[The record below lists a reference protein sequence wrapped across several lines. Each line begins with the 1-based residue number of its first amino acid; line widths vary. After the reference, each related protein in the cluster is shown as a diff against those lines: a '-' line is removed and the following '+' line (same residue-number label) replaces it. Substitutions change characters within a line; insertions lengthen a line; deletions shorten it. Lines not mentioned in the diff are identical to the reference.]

1 MKFDNPYFE
10 VCNYK
15 VTSERVRGSA
25 PHVQAIVEL
34 RVGGNYVRRGASGVG
49 PVHALDNAMRACLGE
64 SFPEL
69 GAVAL
74 SDYKVSVVDAALG
87 TAARVRVL
95 IQATDGEDTW
105 DAGCVSENVFDA
117 SFEAL
122 CSIAVMGI
130 MRARARGSRRRS
142 A

>member
-1 MKFDNPYFE
+1 
-10 VCNYK
+10 
-15 VTSERVRGSA
+15 
-25 PHVQAIVEL
+25 
-34 RVGGNYVRRGASGVG
+34 
-49 PVHALDNAMRACLGE
+49 MRACLE
-64 SFPEL
+64 ETFPQL
-69 GAVAL
+69 SSVAL

-130 MRARARGSRRRS
+130 MRARGSRRRS

>member
-1 MKFDNPYFE
+1 MSFSSPYFD
-10 VCNYK
+10 VCSYK
-15 VTSERVRGSA
+15 VTSERMRA
-25 PHVQAIVEL
+25 QDTHVQAIVEL
-34 RVGGNYVRRGASGVG
+34 RVGGGYVRRAATGVG
-49 PVHALDNAMRACLGE
+49 PVHALDNAMRACLRN

-69 GAVAL
+69 DEVRL
-74 SDYKVSVVDAALG
+74 SDYRVTVVDAPAG

-95 IQATDGEDTW
+95 IQATDGTSTW

-130 MRARARGSRRRS
+130 MRLRGNGRRS

>member
-1 MKFDNPYFE
+1 MRFDNPFFE

-15 VTSERVRGSA
+15 VTSERVRGGE

-34 RVGGNYVRRGASGVG
+34 WVGGRYVRRGSSGVG

-69 GAVAL
+69 EAVKLA
-74 SDYKVSVVDAALG
+74 DYKVSVIDATRG

-122 CSIAVMGI
+122 CSIAVLGI
-130 MRARARGSRRRS
+130 MRRRESRRRT

>member
-1 MKFDNPYFE
+1 MKHPFFD
-10 VCNYK
+10 VCSYK
-15 VTSERVRGSA
+15 VTSERTRSDE

-34 RVGGNYVRRGASGVG
+34 RVGGGYVRRGATGVG
-49 PVHALDNAMRACLGE
+49 PVHALDNAMRACLAE

-69 GAVAL
+69 EHVRL
-74 SDYKVSVVDAALG
+74 SDYRVSVVDAESG

-95 IQATDGEDTW
+95 IQATNGTETW

-130 MRARARGSRRRS
+130 MRERDRGRRT

>member
-1 MKFDNPYFE
+1 MRLDNPYFE

-15 VTSERVRGSA
+15 VTSERVRGGE

-34 RVGGNYVRRGASGVG
+34 RVGGRYVRRGAGGVG
-49 PVHALDNAMRACLGE
+49 PVHALDNAMRACLDQ

-69 GAVAL
+69 DAVKL
-74 SDYKVSVVDAALG
+74 TDYKVSVVDAASG

-95 IQATDGEDTW
+95 VQASDGEDTW
-105 DAGCVSENVFDA
+105 DAGCVSTNVFDA

-130 MRARARGSRRRS
+130 MRQRGAGRTRRS

>member
-1 MKFDNPYFE
+1 MISSNPFFD
-10 VCNYK
+10 VCSYK
-15 VTSERVRGSA
+15 VMSDRARGSS

-34 RVGGNYVRRGASGVG
+34 RVGGRYVRRDASGVG
-49 PVHALDNAMRACLGE
+49 PVHALDNAMRACLAE
-64 SFPEL
+64 SFPALER
-69 GAVAL
+69 VRL
-74 SDYKVSVVDAALG
+74 SDYRVTVVDAERG

-95 IQATDGEDTW
+95 IQATDENGAW

-130 MRARARGSRRRS
+130 MRERGAGRRT